1 MEGPGGYQFFGRTLQ
16 MWNRNHKTKA
26 FEKPW
31 LLRFF
36 DQIRFYE
43 VTHDELMDI
52 RQKFPKGLYDIK
64 IEQTTF
70 SLADY
75 KKILCENHDEIVL
88 AKERQQKAFD
98 EEYQRWV
105 ESGQVNFSA
114 ESESVEKN
122 EDELVLL
129 DAETAVESVI
139 SCSVWKVLAKEGQK
153 VKAGD
158 VVMIVESMKMEI
170 SITASSSGTISR
182 ILKKEGSTVTAGQAL
197 FVIKEENS

>member
-1 MEGPGGYQFFGRTLQ
+1 M
-16 MWNRNHKTKA
+16 
-26 FEKPW
+26 
-31 LLRFF
+31 
-36 DQIRFYE
+36 
-43 VTHDELMDI
+43 
-52 RQKFPKGLYDIK
+52 
-64 IEQTTF
+64 
-70 SLADY
+70 
-75 KKILCENHDEIVL
+75 

-129 DAETAVESVI
+129 DDETAVESVI